1 MQLTTKRRSEATSM
15 GVGAILFQPIII
27 TAYDIFPSQYRPGK
41 EAVRIEGWVEMN
53 GKFTEINVVTESKP
67 LVETLKRVEIAGDTY
82 ETMIVKDNKTGRFFF
97 SNVTKD
103 QQKNLRN
110 KLNEERKQYIEQSLN
125 GFFNKQGNVPGRS
138 L

>member
-1 MQLTTKRRSEATSM
+1 MDSLNRETPAGLTFPPVLKKTQSRFICDAKNSAVFSANYIKKSE
-15 GVGAILFQPIII
+15 
-27 TAYDIFPSQYRPGK
+27 
-41 EAVRIEGWVEMN
+41 
-53 GKFTEINVVTESKP
+53 
-67 LVETLKRVEIAGDTY
+67 
-82 ETMIVKDNKTGRFFF
+82 DNKTGRFFF

-125 GFFNKQGNVPGRS
+125 GFFDKQGNVPGRS